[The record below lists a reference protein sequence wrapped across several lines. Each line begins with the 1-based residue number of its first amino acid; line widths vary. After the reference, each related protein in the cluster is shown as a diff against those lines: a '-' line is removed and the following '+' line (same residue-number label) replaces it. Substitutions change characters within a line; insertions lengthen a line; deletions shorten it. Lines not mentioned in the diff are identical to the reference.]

1 MGYSHQP
8 GISEC
13 LCSAHTHTVPGTR
26 VPLQLQENKK
36 EHRDRVGMGWRGG
49 RKMRRAELVM
59 HVSDKVVTWVVC
71 PERADKSTR
80 EVLGTFICQDI
91 QPF

>member
-1 MGYSHQP
+1 M
-8 GISEC
+8 
-13 LCSAHTHTVPGTR
+13 
-26 VPLQLQENKK
+26 
-36 EHRDRVGMGWRGG
+36 VGMGWRGG
-49 RKMRRAELVM
+49 RKTRRAELVM